1 MPAELKRGLITL
13 KRKAALIII
22 LLILLLHSLSSEGCA
37 STQDFDRPLNS
48 IVQSYRFS
56 IAVWEIT
63 TFPREVS
70 QWIQGKEENIANP
83 VDIVTAYFSTTEERR
98 RYLEDAVER
107 ILENQIEETLIQQ
120 DIFGFPPVN
129 FKLENLPYLLV
140 ISPRDRIESIREIL
154 LQHNI
159 SLEEVENIEDG
170 VDRLSVS
177 SLVVELSGYGG
188 AYPSLVTND
197 ASLRSTIDTAV
208 EEWLHQY
215 LAFKPLGFRYVLDL
229 IGVARNYDIATMNE
243 TATSMV
249 SKEITSIIYD
259 NYYLEQDKDVEQV
272 SQSGFDFNREMR
284 EIRKAVDAYLARGEV
299 ELAEE
304 FMEQKRQYL
313 ASKGHYIR
321 KLNQAYFAWHGTYAD
336 RPTSVSPIGD
346 ELRDLRNQSASLKDF
361 LDTIAQMTSHQD
373 LLAVLAMGKNH

>member
-197 ASLRSTIDTAV
+197 ASLRSTIDIAV

-373 LLAVLAMGKNH
+373 LLTVLAMGKNH